1 MKISENTAVSMPMK
15 NLISIIAAVAV
26 GVWAY
31 FGIVETLNKHSTT
44 LELMQKDLEANSE
57 FRIKYP
63 RGELGQSS
71 GEAELFMLVEH
82 MAGLI
87 ESMIQ
92 AGTPCPIDGK
102 IGKEAEKLWSKYDNE
117 RPDYDIYIKRMK
129 AREKKEKEL
138 EKIRLKEEAKM
149 TKEFDKVDKEI
160 KIEKLKPID
169 WESPK

>member
-1 MKISENTAVSMPMK
+1 MKVSENTSISMPMK
-15 NLISIIAAVAV
+15 NLISIVIAVAI

-82 MAGLI
+82 MSGLI
-87 ESMIQ
+87 EQMEEELKGMRNNKIN
-92 AGTPCPIDGK
+92 IDFL
-102 IGKEAEKLWSKYDNE
+102 KEQVSKLQKDVEKL
-117 RPDYDIYIKRMK
+117 
-129 AREKKEKEL
+129 
-138 EKIRLKEEAKM
+138 IRNG
-149 TKEFDKVDKEI
+149 
-160 KIEKLKPID
+160 
-169 WESPK
+169 SGH

>member
-87 ESMIQ
+87 ESMDEELKGMRNNKIN
-92 AGTPCPIDGK
+92 IDFL
-102 IGKEAEKLWSKYDNE
+102 KEQTSKLQVDVEKL
-117 RPDYDIYIKRMK
+117 
-129 AREKKEKEL
+129 
-138 EKIRLKEEAKM
+138 IRNG
-149 TKEFDKVDKEI
+149 
-160 KIEKLKPID
+160 
-169 WESPK
+169 SGH

>member
-1 MKISENTAVSMPMK
+1 MAMKISENTAVSMPMK
-15 NLISIIAAVAV
+15 NLISIVIAVAV

-87 ESMIQ
+87 ESMDEELKGMRNNKIN
-92 AGTPCPIDGK
+92 IDFL
-102 IGKEAEKLWSKYDNE
+102 KEQTSKLQQDVEKL
-117 RPDYDIYIKRMK
+117 
-129 AREKKEKEL
+129 
-138 EKIRLKEEAKM
+138 IRNG
-149 TKEFDKVDKEI
+149 
-160 KIEKLKPID
+160 
-169 WESPK
+169 SGH